1 MTIREIADQ
10 FQLVDPQDRLDI
22 LLDYSER
29 LPPLPEEYAPLRD
42 RGLNMVHECQSPVF
56 LMVEMDDDDIVHL
69 YADVP
74 REAPTAR
81 SFTSILLDAFDGQPA
96 AVVLG
101 APPDVLHDLG
111 IDALIGMQRT
121 RGLRAI
127 YAKLRHEVAQK
138 VEGNGS
144 VGGREHG

>member
-29 LPPLPEEYAPLRD
+29 LPPLPEAYAPLRD

-56 LMVEMDDDDIVHL
+56 LMVEVDDDDVVHL
-69 YADVP
+69 HADVP

-81 SFTSILLDAFDGQPA
+81 SFTSILLEAFDEQPA
-96 AVVLG
+96 SVVLD
-101 APPDVLHDLG
+101 APQPCWPAASQPAYRYLPVPWSHGRGQDR
-111 IDALIGMQRT
+111 ACESIGRIPV
-121 RGLRAI
+121 R
-127 YAKLRHEVAQK
+127 
-138 VEGNGS
+138 
-144 VGGREHG
+144 

>member
-10 FQLVDPQDRLDI
+10 LQMVGAQDRLDI
-22 LLDYSER
+22 LLDYAER
-29 LPPLPEEYAPLRD
+29 LPPLPEAYAPLRD

-56 LMVEMDDDDIVHL
+56 LMVEVDDDDVVHL
-69 YADVP
+69 HADVP

-81 SFTSILLDAFDGQPA
+81 SFTSILLEAFDEQPA
-96 AVVLG
+96 SVVLD

-111 IDALIGMQRT
+111 IGALIGMQRT

-127 YAKLRHEVAQK
+127 YAKLRNEVARK
-138 VEGNGS
+138 VGGNGG
-144 VGGREHG
+144 VGERESG

>member
-29 LPPLPEEYAPLRD
+29 LPPLPEAYAPLRD

-56 LMVEMDDDDIVHL
+56 LMVEVDDDDVVHL
-69 YADVP
+69 HADVP

-81 SFTSILLDAFDGQPA
+81 SFTSILLEAFDEQPA
-96 AVVLG
+96 SVVLD

-127 YAKLRHEVAQK
+127 YAKLRHEVARK

-144 VGGREHG
+144 VGERENR